1 MALPLSYNIRNIAV
15 RWQVTAL
22 AVGGIA
28 LVVAVLL
35 VLTAMANGFRVAL
48 RATGSPQNAIVTQ
61 RGSTAELTSG
71 MSRDNASM
79 IVVDSRV
86 ARDAEGRPLAS
97 PEIVVVASLPR
108 KGAGDVNVTVRGV
121 SPMAFQVRQGI
132 RIVAGA
138 AVHAGPLRAGRRQAG
153 VGAGTRARRSDPPSS
168 SSAAR
173 WQVVGIFTSEGS
185 GFESELWGD
194 VEVMGPAFNRA
205 NGYQSLTL
213 RLKDPSTAEAF
224 DADLQKNPAMQVQ
237 LQGERAYYEKQAGQ
251 TATTLT
257 ILAVFVGVV
266 MGIGAIFG
274 AMNTMY
280 GLVASRTREI
290 GTLRALGFSRLS
302 IMMAFIIEA
311 AFLAFA
317 AGLVGCLLALPVNF
331 LSGATGGANFSQVA
345 FAFRISA
352 MWLVIA
358 VDRGRASWGS
368 SAGCSRRSAR
378 RGRRSQQRCETL
390 RSAHV
395 RHKHN
400 ARMHNAQCEWLTRE
414 RCAHAAG
421 CGRRVVR
428 NALCIVHCA
437 SLRAQAGVDPVRP

>member
-48 RATGSPQNAIVTQ
+48 RSTGSTQNAIVTQ

-71 MSRDNASM
+71 MSRDTANT
-79 IVVDSRV
+79 ILVDSRV
-86 ARDAEGRPLAS
+86 ARDGQGRPLAS
-97 PEIVVVASLPR
+97 PEIVLVASLPR
-108 KGAGDVNVTVRGV
+108 RGATDAPEVNVTVRGV
-121 SPMAFQVRQGI
+121 SPMAFQVRQGLK
-132 RIVAGA
+132 IVQGRQFTPGLYELVVGKQAAERYEGA
-138 AVHAGPLRAGRRQAG
+138 QIGSTIKLQ
-153 VGAGTRARRSDPPSS
+153 RRS
-168 SSAAR
+168 
-173 WQVVGIFTSEGS
+173 WQVVGIFSSEGS
-185 GFESELWGD
+185 GFESEVWGD
-194 VEVMGPAFNRA
+194 VDAMGGAFNRS

-213 RLKDPSTAEAF
+213 RLKDPSAAARF
-224 DADLQKNPAMQVQ
+224 DAELQKNPAMQVQ
-237 LQGERAYYEKQAGQ
+237 LQGERDFYEKQAGQ

-302 IMMAFIIEA
+302 IMAAFIIESA
-311 AFLAFA
+311 VLALI
-317 AGLVGCLLALPVNF
+317 AGVVGCLLALPVNF

-345 FAFRISA
+345 FAFRISGL
-352 MWLVIA
+352 WLVIA
-358 VDRGRASWGS
+358 IIAAVCMGVFGGMLPSFRA
-368 SAGCSRRSAR
+368 AR
-378 RGRRSQQRCETL
+378 TPITAAL
-390 RSAHV
+390 RDA
-395 RHKHN
+395 
-400 ARMHNAQCEWLTRE
+400 
-414 RCAHAAG
+414 
-421 CGRRVVR
+421 
-428 NALCIVHCA
+428 
-437 SLRAQAGVDPVRP
+437 